1 MAIRWN
7 ATTKGFVFGTLTLL
21 GVTVA
26 ILAYC
31 KACNAEDTA
40 KGAEQTAEETKKEVV
55 SVAEL
60 LNSVAGRVDDLVVE
74 FKEHCDSTIL
84 QGVHQAAAKPVVAPA
99 PKPAPKP
106 AEKPAPKP
114 AAKPAPKPEQ
124 PRPEAAAVRPVTQL
138 VVNPQEQSGVVQQAA
153 TVAPTNVDVKVEG
166 ENRGATV
173 VGSSVSAAQSAA
185 GNNNTVVQQYAADA
199 PTDVQVT
206 VSGDNRGVVA
216 VGANIHV
223 EQTVLPDDY
232 VTVTVTYR
240 ETVVRDPK
248 AWKKYAR
255 RCRGR

>member
-7 ATTKGFVFGTLTLL
+7 ATTKGFVFGTCVAV
-21 GVTVA
+21 GVTVVA
-26 ILAYC
+26 ILALC
-31 KACNAEDTA
+31 KSCNAEDTA
-40 KGAEQTAEETKKEVV
+40 KEAKQTAEEAKKEVV

-99 PKPAPKP
+99 PKPA
-106 AEKPAPKP
+106 
-114 AAKPAPKPEQ
+114 AKPAPKPEQ

-138 VVNPQEQSGVVQQAA
+138 VVNPQKQSGVVQQAA
-153 TVAPTNVDVKVEG
+153 TVAPTNVAVKVEG

-173 VGSSVSAAQSAA
+173 VGSSVSAKQSAA
-185 GNNNTVVQQYAADA
+185 GDNNTVVQQYAADA

-232 VTVTVTYR
+232 VSVTVTYR

>member
-21 GVTVA
+21 GVTAA

-31 KACNAEDTA
+31 KSCNAEDTAKEAHYTA
-40 KGAEQTAEETKKEVV
+40 KGAEQTAEEAKKEVV

-99 PKPAPKP
+99 PKPA
-106 AEKPAPKP
+106 
-114 AAKPAPKPEQ
+114 AKPAPKPEQ

-138 VVNPQEQSGVVQQAA
+138 VVNPQKQSGVVQQAA
-153 TVAPTNVDVKVEG
+153 TVAPTNVAVKVEG

-185 GNNNTVVQQYAADA
+185 GDNNTVVQQYAADA

-232 VTVTVTYR
+232 VSVTVTYR

-255 RCRGR
+255 RCKGR